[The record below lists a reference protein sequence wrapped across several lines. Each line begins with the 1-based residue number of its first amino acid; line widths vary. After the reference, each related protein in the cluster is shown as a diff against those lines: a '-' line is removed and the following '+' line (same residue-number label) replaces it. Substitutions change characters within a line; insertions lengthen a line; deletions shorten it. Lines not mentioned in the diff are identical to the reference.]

1 MKRKSFKLAVL
12 ILFTGLCHLS
22 QAQAIPGTLNWY
34 NGEGVGM
41 FTNKAYKKL
50 KKKKSNEVI
59 VAVIDSGVDIEHE
72 DLKGKIWVN
81 AKEIPNNKVDDD
93 KNGYV
98 DDVHGWNFLGNS
110 KGENINEAR
119 LEKARI
125 LAKLTPKYEGIS
137 PEEIISDAEYELYLE
152 VLAAVES
159 DRSNFEPYMEMLNK
173 KLLDPETAKYIN
185 DQMNFNLNPNYDDR
199 SLLGDNPEDFNDRNY
214 GNPDVEGPD
223 ALHGTHVAGIIAANR
238 TNNLGVEGVAENV
251 KIMSIRTVPN
261 GDEHDK
267 DVALAIRYA
276 VDNGAKVINMS
287 FGKAYS
293 PKAQWVYEAMAY
305 ADSRGVLLVHA
316 AGNDSKDIDV
326 EPNFPTEKY
335 DFQTTELVHILTVGA
350 STRNDSEAL
359 VAGFSNFGSYQV
371 DVFAPG
377 FEIYNTVPQ
386 SEYMNLQG
394 TSMAAPMV
402 AGMAA
407 MLASYYPT
415 LTMAEIREAILRTV
429 VLKKPLTDLCN
440 TGGIVNILKAVKY
453 CTKLEKSKK

>member
-1 MKRKSFKLAVL
+1 MKRKSIKLSVL
-12 ILFTGLCHLS
+12 ILLTGLCHLS

-238 TNNLGVEGVAENV
+238 TNNIGVEGVAENV

-326 EPNFPTEKY
+326 EPNFPTENY

-350 STRNDSEAL
+350 STRNDGEDL
-359 VAGFSNFGSYQV
+359 VAGFSNFGISQV

>member
-1 MKRKSFKLAVL
+1 
-12 ILFTGLCHLS
+12 
-22 QAQAIPGTLNWY
+22 
-34 NGEGVGM
+34 
-41 FTNKAYKKL
+41 
-50 KKKKSNEVI
+50 
-59 VAVIDSGVDIEHE
+59 
-72 DLKGKIWVN
+72 
-81 AKEIPNNKVDDD
+81 
-93 KNGYV
+93 
-98 DDVHGWNFLGNS
+98 
-110 KGENINEAR
+110 
-119 LEKARI
+119 
-125 LAKLTPKYEGIS
+125 
-137 PEEIISDAEYELYLE
+137 
-152 VLAAVES
+152 
-159 DRSNFEPYMEMLNK
+159 MEMLNK

-223 ALHGTHVAGIIAANR
+223 ALHGTHVAGIIAADR

-350 STRNDSEAL
+350 STRNDGEDL
-359 VAGFSNFGSYQV
+359 VAGFSNFGISQV

-377 FEIYNTVPQ
+377 FEIYNTIPQ

-402 AGMAA
+402 AGAAA

-415 LTMAEIREAILRTV
+415 LTMAEIREAILRTAV
-429 VLKKPLTDLCN
+429 PKKPLIDLCN